1 MPALDINDTL
11 LTNRATI
18 VLKLQSGLK
27 QKYIDLQHALLKQ
40 QF

>member
-11 LTNRATI
+11 LTNRATS
-18 VLKLQSGLK
+18 VGKLCGLK
-27 QKYIDLQHALLKQ
+27 QKYIDLQHALLNQ